1 MLRMFIVT
9 KESGTFWR
17 NLVIPSFAIKIAISN
32 CTIFFFPP
40 NFTSWIL
47 ILQKCLSASVL
58 PPRRLS
64 SRDWRKVSFVD
75 SASKQPPGGET
86 CNTTLQHSNI
96 ERCYSAKRD
105 LQHNSTTQQH
115 CKLWYNTTR
124 PQSIEWC
131 QERPAASG
139 EPIFPMQFRRN
150 LWRS

>member
-1 MLRMFIVT
+1 MFIVT

-17 NLVIPSFAIKIAISN
+17 YLVIPSFAIKIAISHR
-32 CTIFFFPP
+32 TIFSF
-40 NFTSWIL
+40 
-47 ILQKCLSASVL
+47 LQISLPEFKFCRKACLPL
-58 PPRRLS
+58 CFPPRRLS

-86 CNTTLQHSNI
+86 CNKTLQHSNI

-115 CKLWYNTTR
+115 CKLWYNTSR
-124 PQSIEWC
+124 PQSIVWC